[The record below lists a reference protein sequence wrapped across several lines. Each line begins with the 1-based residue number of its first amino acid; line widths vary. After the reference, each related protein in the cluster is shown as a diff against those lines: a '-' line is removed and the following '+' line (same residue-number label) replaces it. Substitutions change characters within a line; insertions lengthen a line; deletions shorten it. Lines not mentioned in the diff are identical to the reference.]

1 MSAEPVSTNG
11 DEGRLSAATH
21 AVAPEAPPLLEA
33 RGVTVRFGGLAALDD
48 VSMRA
53 DAGSILGIVGPN
65 GAGKTTLFGVLS
77 GLLQPTAGEV
87 FMDGDQV
94 TTRTPQYRARRGL
107 LRTFQRVQL
116 FAELSVREH
125 FQLTF
130 RSLHGRQSYLR
141 DLVGLG
147 FGGNDLTER
156 DRVDQLLESLGLVDV
171 QHQPAAALPLG
182 TARLVEVGRALA
194 AAPKVVLLDE
204 PSSGLDSRET
214 EQLASVL
221 RRARDDEGVTL
232 VLVEHDLELVL
243 GLSDRVDVL
252 DFGQLIAS
260 GTPSE
265 IRSDP
270 KVQAAYIGTERVN

>member
-1 MSAEPVSTNG
+1 
-11 DEGRLSAATH
+11 
-21 AVAPEAPPLLEA
+21 LLEA
-33 RGVTVRFGGLAALDD
+33 RSVTMRFGGLAALDD
-48 VSMRA
+48 VSVAVTPGM
-53 DAGSILGIVGPN
+53 ILGIVGPN

-77 GLLQPTAGEV
+77 GLLQPTRGEV
-87 FMDGDQV
+87 LMDGDVV
-94 TTRTPQYRARRGL
+94 TTRTPQFRARRGL

-125 FQLTF
+125 FQLSY
-130 RSLHGRQSYLR
+130 RSLQGRTSYLR
-141 DLVGLG
+141 DLVGLDSRRRSG
-147 FGGNDLTER
+147 DAAER
-156 DRVDQLLESLGLVDV
+156 GRVDQLLDRLGLVDV

-204 PSSGLDSRET
+204 PSSGLDSHET

-221 RRARDDEGVTL
+221 QRARDDEGVAL

-252 DFGQLIAS
+252 DFGRLIAS
-260 GTPSE
+260 GPPADV
-265 IRSDP
+265 RSDP
-270 KVQAAYIGTERVN
+270 KVQAAYIGTERIR